1 MVSDD
6 AVNLTMKPTTESTTD
21 ADVDADKDADAA
33 TTVSA
38 LTTAVD
44 IVTTDISITST
55 GPFSAH
61 TFRHIVIFLA
71 LLRIGE
77 NKIYTHLK

>member
-1 MVSDD
+1 MNLRKYSCFRFEMVSDD

-55 GPFSAH
+55 GLFQLIH
-61 TFRHIVIFLA
+61 LDV
-71 LLRIGE
+71 LLFF
-77 NKIYTHLK
+77 